1 MKNNLPMPGLQFSI
15 QKKSAMKAHI
25 LSRLRNSKEAVSG
38 EVLRAELGTS
48 RVSVWKHIQ
57 KLQELGY
64 GIVSTGKGYQLH
76 SCPDIPFS
84 WEFPQREEKIHYYP
98 ETGSTMEIARDLARK
113 GCPHFTVV
121 IAGRQTKGRGRLQ
134 RQWFSDEGGLY
145 FTIVLR
151 PEIPAVLASRM
162 NFAASLTLAETL
174 RRLFGI
180 EAGVKWPNDILVHDK
195 KLCGMLS
202 EMESEADMVS
212 FVNIGMGINVN
223 NDPAVF
229 EPNAVSLKNILGH
242 EVSKKELLSAFLD
255 DFEKRINQGN
265 YETVVGEWKKHA
277 ITIGRQVRV
286 VTTKEIFEGR
296 AADVDK
302 DGSLILECEDGKRK
316 TVIYGD
322 CFHQL

>member
-1 MKNNLPMPGLQFSI
+1 MKGY
-15 QKKSAMKAHI
+15 I
-25 LSRLRNSKEAVSG
+25 LSRLRSSKETVSG
-38 EVLRAELGTS
+38 EALRTELGIS

-76 SCPDIPFS
+76 SSPDIPFS
-84 WEFPQREEKIHYYP
+84 WEFPEREKNIHYYP
-98 ETGSTMEIARDLARK
+98 EAGSTMEIARDLARK

-121 IAGRQTKGRGRLQ
+121 IAGRQTQGRGRLQ

-151 PEIPAVLASRM
+151 PEIPAVLAFRA

-174 RRLFGI
+174 RRHFGI
-180 EAGVKWPNDILVHDK
+180 EAGVKWPNDILVHEK

-202 EMESEADMVS
+202 EMETEADMVS

-229 EPNAVSLKNILGH
+229 EPNAVSLKNLLGH
-242 EVSKKELLSAFLD
+242 EVSRKEVLSAFLD
-255 DFEKRINQGN
+255 DFEKRTNEGN
-265 YETVVGEWKKHA
+265 YETVVEEWKKYT

-286 VTTKEIFEGR
+286 VTFKETLEGR
-296 AADVDK
+296 AVDVDK
-302 DGSLILECEDGKRK
+302 DGSLILECENGTGK
-316 TVIYGD
+316 TVRYGD
-322 CFHQL
+322 CFHEI